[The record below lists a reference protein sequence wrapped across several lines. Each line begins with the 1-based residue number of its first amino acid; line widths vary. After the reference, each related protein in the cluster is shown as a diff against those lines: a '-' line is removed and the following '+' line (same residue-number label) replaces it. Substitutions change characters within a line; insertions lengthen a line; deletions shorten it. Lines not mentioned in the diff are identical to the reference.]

1 MTNTN
6 GMDKNQAG
14 DQLGSCENN
23 VSMFELFENHPDK
36 ETVEETHQTLSK
48 NFIPGETFADIVN
61 IIAQNNLMNAFVLS
75 INKDDEIRLSSGFA
89 MIKSGKG
96 ICLPKVMFTNFYPGR
111 MEKPMLEK
119 LPSEKESQLEGTTTK
134 LPELAKIVECED
146 VDEIKDL
153 FTNEALLATTMRNFV
168 VLSPKLASSM
178 ASSGTE
184 SSRVEMLIEVVK
196 ELKDIKIVGSQ
207 TRSKNVMPKPI
218 KEVLKFLSVLAMNEV
233 NAKTKLPTAIE
244 FKKSNPNE
252 LKLYL
257 KEVKTTM
264 QKTEEIELLE
274 QNNNNNNKMKEQE
287 DQSEDDFN
295 ETKKRPRDENKNE
308 SEESSDNKE

>member
-1 MTNTN
+1 
-6 GMDKNQAG
+6 MDKNQAG

-184 SSRVEMLIEVVK
+184 SSRVEMLIKVVK
-196 ELKDIKIVGSQ
+196 ELKDIKIGV
-207 TRSKNVMPKPI
+207 T
-218 KEVLKFLSVLAMNEV
+218 NEV
-233 NAKTKLPTAIE
+233 KECHAETDQGSPKISLRTSDERGQRKDKVTNSDRIQEEQSKRTKTISQRSQNYNAEDGRDRIAR
-244 FKKSNPNE
+244 
-252 LKLYL
+252 
-257 KEVKTTM
+257 
-264 QKTEEIELLE
+264 TEQQQQQQDERTRR
-274 QNNNNNNKMKEQE
+274 
-287 DQSEDDFN
+287 SE
-295 ETKKRPRDENKNE
+295 RR
-308 SEESSDNKE
+308 